1 VVLDAATAHSDHLLD
16 RPPPLDRGGFLLYAC
31 GVLLIFNND
40 CMKKFKALVFI
51 RLRSQVDD
59 SPGNAVR
66 DGSRRLSELDI
77 KKLRLGK
84 VIDIWLSAPTREYA
98 EKEIE
103 MLSDRFYANTVMEDW
118 DYELTEIETFPPGIE

>member
-1 VVLDAATAHSDHLLD
+1 
-16 RPPPLDRGGFLLYAC
+16 
-31 GVLLIFNND
+31 
-40 CMKKFKALVFI
+40 MKFKALVFI

-84 VIDIWLSAPTREYA
+84 VIDIWLEAESREYA
-98 EKEIE
+98 EKELE
-103 MLSDRFYANTVMEDW
+103 MLSDRFLANTVMEDW
-118 DYELTEIETFPPGIE
+118 DYELTEIESFPPGIE

>member
-1 VVLDAATAHSDHLLD
+1 
-16 RPPPLDRGGFLLYAC
+16 
-31 GVLLIFNND
+31 
-40 CMKKFKALVFI
+40 MKFKALVFI

-66 DGSRRLSELDI
+66 DGSKRLSELDI

-84 VIDIWLSAPTREYA
+84 VIDIWLEAESREYG

-118 DYELTEIETFPPGIE
+118 EYELTEIEEFPKGIE

>member
-1 VVLDAATAHSDHLLD
+1 
-16 RPPPLDRGGFLLYAC
+16 
-31 GVLLIFNND
+31 
-40 CMKKFKALVFI
+40 MKFKAPVFI

-66 DGSRRLSELDI
+66 DACKRLSELNI

-84 VIDIWLSAPTREYA
+84 VIDLWVEAPTREYA

-103 MLSDRFYANTVMEDW
+103 MLSNRFLANEVMEDW
-118 DYELTEIETFPPGIE
+118 DYELTEIEKFPEGIGNDE